1 MPRRVRS
8 SPRFN
13 RLGCAMAGVAMVC
26 FVGAC
31 GVTTDDSVREID
43 IPAALAATST
53 TTTTTTRPATT
64 TTTSIAPPST
74 DAPTTSSTIPVEATM
89 RSVRLYFVAN
99 DRFYEERREVF
110 RTAEPRQILEELI
123 RGPLDPLTP
132 FAATTSLAFDDILAV
147 RILRGLAVVQ
157 VSPRV
162 GTLDFPEKVRFAG
175 QVVLTL
181 TELPGVGQVQ
191 FEVDGDPLDLPEGDG
206 GLPDGPLAR
215 ESFENL
221 IERDIFGP
229 DGSTPTGNSS
239 GFPDTIPIDGPGP
252 VQ

>member
-1 MPRRVRS
+1 MGG
-8 SPRFN
+8 
-13 RLGCAMAGVAMVC
+13 LTLMG

-31 GVTTDDSVREID
+31 GVTTDDSVRQIE

-53 TTTTTTRPATT
+53 TTTTTTRLATT
-64 TTTSIAPPST
+64 TSTSIAPPST
-74 DAPTTSSTIPVEATM
+74 DAPTTSSTIPVEATL
-89 RSVRLYFVAN
+89 RSVLLYFVAN
-99 DRFYEERREVF
+99 ERFYEERREVP
-110 RTAEPRQILEELI
+110 RSADYRQILEELI

-132 FAATTSLAFDDILAV
+132 FAATTSLAFDDVLAV
-147 RILRGLAVVQ
+147 QVVRGLAVVQ

-162 GTLDFPEKVRFAG
+162 VTLDFREKVRFGG

-191 FEVDGDPLDLPEGDG
+191 FEVDGKPLDLPEGDG

-221 IERDIFGP
+221 IERDIFEP
-229 DGSTPTGNSS
+229 DGSTPTFETGPSAGAGS
-239 GFPDTIPIDGPGP
+239 GVSDTIPIDGPGP
-252 VQ
+252 TP